1 MISNVINKLPSVRQ
15 YISFKSKNRKLN
27 SDINKKEMTL
37 KTGQNK
43 ILQIMDLKNLT
54 DDGLSNLLIRRSN
67 CLPATIED
75 YFYVTGL
82 YVNGTKNFEF
92 LNKIYQELNPKL
104 AERIEKK
111 QDGVLFKENYL
122 PEVEFVNR
130 ITQKIN
136 SLKNNEIS
144 EKVLKECVSSIS
156 KEYFKKP
163 VCRKKIFLY

>member
-1 MISNVINKLPSVRQ
+1 MDKEKDRSLIAGSDKWDLSKMYKDLNIKLSDR
-15 YISFKSKNRKLN
+15 IKN
-27 SDINKKEMTL
+27 
-37 KTGQNK
+37 
-43 ILQIMDLKNLT
+43 
-54 DDGLSNLLIRRSN
+54 
-67 CLPATIED
+67 
-75 YFYVTGL
+75 
-82 YVNGTKNFEF
+82 
-92 LNKIYQELNPKL
+92 
-104 AERIEKK
+104 K